1 MGIKIIK
8 LNAWETVFTEKI
20 AKSRENELKCL
31 DKDSIYWTLMSK
43 CGAVH
48 VWVYRLF
55 ISF

>member
-8 LNAWETVFTEKI
+8 LNAWETVFMEKI

-43 CGAVH
+43 CVLYTCTR
-48 VWVYRLF
+48 VCVCVL
-55 ISF
+55 